1 MATDTI
7 PDPINTLGLTKTQ
20 AAHLM
25 ALLKHHKANPS
36 HWVDTTL
43 DAELPL
49 DAQRFYKMG
58 EDAEKHPSNR
68 DWRVGKAIKGLV
80 EMGLIEATN
89 RSRVMFW
96 RNTAWVVRLSARGVL
111 VAQMMGAEK
120 ADEIQRNQG

>member
-7 PDPINTLGLTKTQ
+7 PDPINNLGLSKAQ

-25 ALLKHHKANPS
+25 ALLKHHKASPGN
-36 HWVDTTL
+36 WVDTTL

-58 EDAEKHPSNR
+58 EGAEKHPSNR
-68 DWRVGKAIKGLV
+68 DWRVGLAIKGLV

-111 VAQMMGAEK
+111 VAQMMGAEPT
-120 ADEIQRNQG
+120 